1 MGCVRKNRTS
11 VLGYVF
17 IIPPEF
23 EIAIVL
29 AKKVEQLFLMVRFCR
44 ELYSDK
50 LLHIDFEREVTVLS
64 RLRNFAVNAGILTV
78 TSLSLGMVG
87 VAYNAWLT
95 RNLGSTGMGLFSL
108 MMAVYRFAVT
118 FACSGSGLAATR
130 LVAEEN
136 ARKNGKAA
144 SMAMNRTLLYSLFF
158 GVLGGALLWIL
169 SDFAATVM
177 VGDVRAA
184 KPFRILAFSLPFVGI
199 SAALSGY
206 FTAVTRVISSSA
218 AQIFEQL
225 SQMAF
230 TVAVF
235 AVVKPSELGTAC
247 ILVAIGSTVSEML
260 AFILHYALYSYDRS
274 KNPFCGGERSPIS
287 LVWKRIAE
295 IAIPVGASA
304 VLRSA
309 LSTVK
314 HLLVPVSLMKSGMT
328 NETALSE
335 YGIVGGMVLPVLT
348 FPCAFLLGFSNLLVP
363 EITRYK
369 TLEQNEKIEK
379 VMDCVFRMTLI
390 FSVGVAAVLI
400 SKANEFAVLL
410 YNEPSA
416 GAAIRAL
423 APIVTVMYLDSAVD
437 GILKGLG
444 EQVAVVRYNVY
455 DTAMCVGL
463 VYTLVPIFGTA
474 GYLTT
479 IVISE
484 VFNMAL
490 SASRLVSV
498 TGFRVDMVRW
508 AVIPTVAAVL
518 STLFSNMVLKII
530 TIGNGAF
537 ELVLTVLIMLTAYCL
552 LLRFFS
558 CITKDDVKLAKRIF
572 QK

>member
-1 MGCVRKNRTS
+1 M
-11 VLGYVF
+11 
-17 IIPPEF
+17 
-23 EIAIVL
+23 
-29 AKKVEQLFLMVRFCR
+29 
-44 ELYSDK
+44 
-50 LLHIDFEREVTVLS
+50 S
-64 RLRNFAVNAGILTV
+64 RLKNFAVNAGILTA
-78 TSLSLGMVG
+78 TSLSLGAVG
-87 VAYNAWLT
+87 VIYNAWLT

-136 ARKNGKAA
+136 AKKNGAGA
-144 SMAMNRTLLYSLFF
+144 CSAINRTLLYSLFF
-158 GVLGGALLWIL
+158 GVLGGVFLWIF
-169 SDFAATVM
+169 SDFAAVSM
-177 VGDVRAA
+177 VNDIRAA
-184 KPFRILAFSLPFVGI
+184 KPFRILAFSLPFVGV

-206 FTAVTRVISSSA
+206 FTAVTRVASSSA

-235 AVVKPSELGTAC
+235 AVMKPDDLGEAGV
-247 ILVAIGSTVSEML
+247 LVAAGSTVSECL
-260 AFILHYALYSYDRS
+260 AFLLHYALYKSDR
-274 KNPFCGGERSPIS
+274 KKHPFFGGKAEKGKMI
-287 LVWKRIAE
+287 WKKIAE
-295 IAIPVGASA
+295 IALPVGASA

-335 YGIVGGMVLPVLT
+335 YGIVGGMVLPVLM

-363 EITRYK
+363 EIAQYN
-369 TLEQNEKIEK
+369 TLGQKEKIEK
-379 VMDCVFRMTLI
+379 VMGYVFRMTLI
-390 FSVGVAAVLI
+390 FAVGVASALVCWA
-400 SKANEFAVLL
+400 KEFAILL
-410 YNEPSA
+410 YNEPAA
-416 GAAIRAL
+416 GNAIRAL

-463 VYTLVPIFGTA
+463 VYTLVPLFGTA
-474 GYLTT
+474 GYLMT

-498 TGFRVDMVRW
+498 TGFKVDMVRW
-508 AVIPTVAAVL
+508 AVVPVFAAIL
-518 STLFSNMVLKII
+518 STAFSSLVLKNVLK
-530 TIGNGAF
+530 TETAPG
-537 ELVLTVLIMLTAYCL
+537 LVLTVLFMAVIYYF
-552 LLRFFS
+552 LLRIFR
-558 CITKDDVKLAKRIF
+558 CIKKSDVLLAKRIF
-572 QK
+572 EK

>member
-1 MGCVRKNRTS
+1 MQH
-11 VLGYVF
+11 
-17 IIPPEF
+17 IISE
-23 EIAIVL
+23 
-29 AKKVEQLFLMVRFCR
+29 K
-44 ELYSDK
+44 
-50 LLHIDFEREVTVLS
+50 EVAALS
-64 RLRNFAVNAGILTV
+64 RIRNFAVNAGILTA

-95 RNLGSTGMGLFSL
+95 RNLGSTGMVLFSL

-130 LVAEEN
+130 LVAEET
-136 ARKNGKAA
+136 ALGKGKGA
-144 SMAMNRTLLYSLFF
+144 SSAMSKTLVYSFFF
-158 GVLGGALLWIL
+158 GVLGGVILWL
-169 SDFAATVM
+169 ASNFAAVSM

-184 KPFRILAFSLPFVGI
+184 KPFRILAFSLPFVGV
-199 SAALSGY
+199 SAAFSGY
-206 FTAVTRVISSSA
+206 FTAVTRVFPSSA

-230 TVAVF
+230 TVSVF
-235 AVVKPSELGTAC
+235 AIMKPDDLGEAC
-247 ILVAIGSTVSEML
+247 VLVAAGSTVSEGL
-260 AFILHYALYSYDRS
+260 AFLFHYILYRTDRIRH
-274 KNPFCGGERSPIS
+274 PFPGKGGENGFSM
-287 LVWKRIAE
+287 WKRLCAIAL
-295 IAIPVGASA
+295 PVGASA

-369 TLEQNEKIEK
+369 TLDETEKIEK
-379 VMDCVFRMTLI
+379 IMDCVFRITLMFAI
-390 FSVGVAAVLI
+390 GVAAALI
-400 SKANEFAVLL
+400 CWAEDFAVLL
-410 YNEPSA
+410 YNEPAA
-416 GAAIRAL
+416 GTAIRAL

-437 GILKGLG
+437 GILKGIG

-455 DTAMCVGL
+455 DTAMCVAL
-463 VYTLVPIFGTA
+463 VYTLVPLFGTA

-498 TGFRVDMVRW
+498 TGFKVNMVRW
-508 AVIPTVAAVL
+508 AVFPTAAAILSIGFPKFVL
-518 STLFSNMVLKII
+518 
-530 TIGNGAF
+530 GNILETNRAPG
-537 ELVLTVLIMLTAYCL
+537 LVLAVLIMIMFYYVF
-552 LLRFFS
+552 LRIFG
-558 CITKDDVKLAKRIF
+558 CIRKSDILLAKQIF
-572 QK
+572 KK

>member
-1 MGCVRKNRTS
+1 MQQFLRQTKSANISNKKYNNIKKDLPFRK
-11 VLGYVF
+11 VF
-17 IIPPEF
+17 FYCFRNII
-23 EIAIVL
+23 
-29 AKKVEQLFLMVRFCR
+29 
-44 ELYSDK
+44 
-50 LLHIDFEREVTVLS
+50 FEREVAVLS
-64 RLRNFAVNAGILTV
+64 KLRNFAVNAGILTA
-78 TSLSLGMVG
+78 TSLSLGIVG

-136 ARKNGKAA
+136 ARKNGFAA
-144 SMAMNRTLLYSLFF
+144 SFAMNKTLLYSLFF
-158 GVLGGALLWIL
+158 GISGGILLWIF
-169 SDFAATVM
+169 SDFAAVSM
-177 VGDVRAA
+177 VSDMRAA
-184 KPFRILAFSLPFVGI
+184 KPFRILAFSLPFVGV

-206 FTAVTRVISSSA
+206 FTAVTRVFSSSA

-235 AVVKPSELGTAC
+235 AVMKPKDIGEAC
-247 ILVAIGSTVSEML
+247 VLVAAGSTVSEAL
-260 AFILHYALYSYDRS
+260 AFLLHYILYKTDLRRF
-274 KNPFCGGERSPIS
+274 PFSGGEKIEGFSI
-287 LVWKRIAE
+287 WKRIVE
-295 IAIPVGASA
+295 IALPVGASA

-314 HLLVPVSLMKSGMT
+314 HLLVPVSLIKSGMS
-328 NETALSE
+328 NEAALSE
-335 YGIVGGMVLPVLT
+335 YGIVGGMVLPVLM

-363 EITRYK
+363 EITRCK
-369 TLEQNEKIEK
+369 TLDQNEKIEK
-379 VMDCVFRMTLI
+379 IMGFVFRLTLMFAI
-390 FSVGVAAVLI
+390 AVAAVLI
-400 SKANEFAVLL
+400 CWSEDFAVLL
-410 YNEPSA
+410 YNEPAA
-416 GAAIRAL
+416 GTAIRAL

-463 VYTLVPIFGTA
+463 VYTLVPLFGTA

-498 TGFRVDMVRW
+498 TGFKVDMFRW
-508 AVIPTVAAVL
+508 ALVPTAAAIL
-518 STLFSNMVLKII
+518 STVFSNSVLK
-530 TIGNGAF
+530 TASATKSAP
-537 ELVLTVLIMLTAYCL
+537 ELVLAVLITVIFYYF
-552 LLRFFS
+552 LLRIFR
-558 CITKDDVKLAKRIF
+558 CITKSDILLAKRIF
-572 QK
+572 KK